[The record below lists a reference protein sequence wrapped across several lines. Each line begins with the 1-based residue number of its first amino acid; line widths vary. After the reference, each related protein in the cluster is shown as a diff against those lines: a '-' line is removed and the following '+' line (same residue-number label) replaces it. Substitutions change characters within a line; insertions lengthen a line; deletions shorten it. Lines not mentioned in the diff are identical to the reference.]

1 MYSLKAIARFMDN
14 HNIAVAVVV
23 AASLVVIAVYD
34 IVVVNDDNRHWLL
47 VLAQSVGVVLSA
59 MWIIDAPRFRD
70 SLDFKSDLFDCKEFV
85 DLHSRYLS
93 NLRFFKAVPVVYQNE
108 ADDADADSELQE
120 HLEAAKHRPRKLVFP
135 KFALLILWALV
146 GLMMLYYIIAI
157 SQNWID
163 VILLAAPIF
172 VAYAMNL
179 VSFYL
184 CFIYAWEIVE
194 VAKLAREGL
203 LPYNWSW
210 PSKTPGYVYLKRV
223 SRQLNVCF
231 LIVSLLFALFIL
243 LITTYAF
250 GFDFSK
256 GDPIGAGE
264 LTGILYVSDLARP
277 FRGCF
282 VFTLLLGIVAFL
294 ALHFISRINLDV
306 ILDSWEQQ
314 TLDRVMPI
322 ASSVAEMSKNMDGN
336 NANKL
341 KDALVIHGNLN
352 TALSHVSERQKFDS
366 VDAASLI
373 LAFLTLVVAIATLL
387 QAVFHST

>member
-34 IVVVNDDNRHWLL
+34 IVIVNDDNRHWLL

-70 SLDFKSDLFDCKEFV
+70 SLDFKKDLFDCKEFF

-108 ADDADADSELQE
+108 ADDADSESQE
-120 HLEAAKHRPRKLVFP
+120 HLEAAKHRPRKLLFP
-135 KFALLILWALV
+135 KFALLILWVLV

-194 VAKLAREGL
+194 VAKLARGGL
-203 LPYNWSW
+203 LPYNWSR

-282 VFTLLLGIVAFL
+282 IFTLLLGIVAFL

-322 ASSVAEMSKNMDGN
+322 ASSVAEMSKNMDEN

-341 KDALVIHGNLN
+341 KDTLIIHGNLN